1 MSDANANELSD
12 RVEIANVLYRYAK
25 GIDDKNLQQVL
36 DCFAPD
42 IEMDL
47 LGRKVAGIE
56 SLTRLLRGEYGG
68 PRSAIGVDRINASTH
83 VLANIL
89 ISLRGNTASADTQGI
104 AHLHGTRDDQDV
116 FLVRGI
122 RYRDEFRK
130 ADGRWTICKRL
141 HTETWQYETKPTGLP
156 GT

>member
-12 RVEIANVLYRYAK
+12 RIEITNVLYRYAK

-36 DCFAPD
+36 DCFSPD

-47 LGRKVAGIE
+47 LGRKVAGIDTV
-56 SLTRLLRGEYGG
+56 TRLLRGEYGG

-89 ISLRGNTASADTQGI
+89 ISLHGNTASADTQGI
-104 AHLHGTRDDQDV
+104 ANLHATRDDQDV
-116 FLVRGI
+116 FLVRGV
-122 RYRDEFRK
+122 RYLDEFRK
-130 ADGRWTICKRL
+130 ADGRWTICKRS
-141 HTETWQYETKPTGLP
+141 HTETWQYETTPTPLA